1 MKEELFDLLSMEIE
15 SEDKDGNPVMVPP
28 EFLMKV
34 QTKTE
39 DGIHVIVH
47 PLGHGGITIDLV
59 VNPDSIAYLGD
70 T

>member
-1 MKEELFDLLSMEIE
+1 MKEDLFDLLNMEIE
-15 SEDKDGNPVMVPP
+15 SQDKDGNSVMVSP

-47 PLGHGGITIDLV
+47 PLGHGGTTIDLV
-59 VNPDSIAYLGD
+59 VNPDSIVYLGD